1 MLSHDD
7 DYSSNKPCLEWRNQR
22 LSCSDREWSSR
33 EGTIIL
39 PPSSIMHL
47 RLLTAPQNI
56 NMSVLKAKE
65 GDNRRQLI
73 LHSPHLTRFVVP
85 RSRAGSNY
93 IKHGISYNVS
103 PFGVATN
110 QRHLS
115 KLVRRQHQKMRKC
128 IRPNRPLG
136 AGIDLD
142 PLAPLA
148 RHSVMFV
155 LSLCSQCS

>member
-7 DYSSNKPCLEWRNQR
+7 DYSSNKPCLEWRNNKK
-22 LSCSDREWSSR
+22 LLCSDREWSSR
-33 EGTIIL
+33 EGTIIS
-39 PPSSIMHL
+39 PPSSMMHL
-47 RLLTAPQNI
+47 LPAKLGI

-65 GDNRRQLI
+65 GGNRRQLI

-85 RSRAGSNY
+85 RSRAGLNY
-93 IKHGISYNVS
+93 IKHGNSYNVS

-142 PLAPLA
+142 PLARSS